1 MDKSLSR
8 YANFE
13 QIGGDFTKAR
23 GALIETQDK
32 IGNILDEQLK
42 PERENLEKA
51 VKKYNDKAQKVMD
64 SKNVK
69 QLSKQ
74 AEKYSKT
81 AQSNLLKAQKE
92 FLKIREDIM
101 KKEDWTE
108 EKKNTQI
115 QEVYQYILQK
125 LYTKDDMDKFKQMM
139 GNIVVIM
146 DPQGI
151 GGGDGD
157 NYHTINF

>member
-1 MDKSLSR
+1 MDKTLSR
-8 YANFE
+8 YCNFD

-23 GALIETQDK
+23 GSLIQTQDK
-32 IGNILDEQLK
+32 MNNILDEQLK

-51 VKKYNDKAQKVMD
+51 VKKYNDKAKKVMD
-64 SKNVK
+64 SKDM
-69 QLSKQ
+69 QRLSKQ
-74 AEKYSKT
+74 ADKYSKT
-81 AQSNLLKAQKE
+81 AQTHLLKAQKE

-101 KKEDWTE
+101 KKEDWSE
-108 EKKNTQI
+108 EKKNTQL

-139 GNIVVIM
+139 SNIVVIM
-146 DPQGI
+146 DPQGV
-151 GGGDGD
+151 GGGDDD